1 MTLNQDIFAVK
12 LYEMEKQYGRLQS
25 RLRICGRENRK
36 SWNMPRRNTKKTP
49 CS

>member
-25 RLRICGRENRK
+25 RLRICGRENR
-36 SWNMPRRNTKKTP
+36 
-49 CS
+49 